1 MIRNVKKTL
10 TVNHAY
16 GVHARVATILAK
28 KASEF
33 VSEIKLSK
41 GSYAADCRSVL
52 DLLALGAFKGDRLEL
67 VVDGEDAD
75 AAAGAITALFDDGFY
90 EE

>member
-1 MIRNVKKTL
+1 
-10 TVNHAY
+10 
-16 GVHARVATILAK
+16 
-28 KASEF
+28 
-33 VSEIKLSK
+33 
-41 GSYAADCRSVL
+41 
-52 DLLALGAFKGDRLEL
+52 LALGAFKGDRLEL